1 MIVWVDSE
9 SSLLETFD
17 KLTETSVIGLDT
29 EFIRTN
35 TFFPKL
41 ALLQISDGNDA
52 WLIDVLSIN
61 DLSVFI
67 RFFESSEK
75 KFVLH
80 SCAEDLE
87 VLKHSLGLKL
97 DNICLLYTS
106 PSPRD

>member
-1 MIVWVDSE
+1 MIVWVDSK

-17 KLTETSVIGLDT
+17 KLIETSVIGLDT

-61 DLSVFI
+61 DLSVFS

-75 KFVLH
+75 K
-80 SCAEDLE
+80 
-87 VLKHSLGLKL
+87 
-97 DNICLLYTS
+97 ICFAFLCRGFRGFKTL
-106 PSPRD
+106 PRIKVG

>member
-17 KLTETSVIGLDT
+17 KLIETSVIGLDT

-61 DLSVFI
+61 DLSVFS

-75 KFVLH
+75 KFIFH
-80 SCAEDLE
+80 SCEEDLE
-87 VLKHSLGLKL
+87 VLKHYL
-97 DNICLLYTS
+97 
-106 PSPRD
+106 